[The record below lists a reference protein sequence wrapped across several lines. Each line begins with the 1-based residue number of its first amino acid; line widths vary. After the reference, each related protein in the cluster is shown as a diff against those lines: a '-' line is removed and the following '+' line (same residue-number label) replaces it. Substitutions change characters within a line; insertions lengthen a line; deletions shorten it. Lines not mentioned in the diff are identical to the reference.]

1 MMTTEKEEFKIQN
14 SFPPDTR
21 IWIYQSA
28 TILTAQQKSEI
39 ETKATFFID
48 DWTAHGKKLKAT
60 IEIFHNLF
68 VVVFADEKQAL
79 ASGCS
84 IDKSLKFIQ
93 SLESELNI
101 SLLDRMQVAYLEK
114 DEIKTLHLHKFIE
127 EIKNKMI
134 SPDVKVFNNLIQTK
148 DQLLNKWLVL
158 ITESWHNNVVT
169 K

>member
-1 MMTTEKEEFKIQN
+1 MMTTEKEELNIQN

-28 TILTAQQKSEI
+28 TILNAQQKSEI
-39 ETKATFFID
+39 ETKASIFID

-60 IEIFHNLF
+60 IEVFYNLF

-93 SLESELNI
+93 SLESELNT

-114 DEIKTLHLHKFIE
+114 DEIKTLHLHKFAE
-127 EIKNKMI
+127 EIKDKKI

-148 DQLLNKWLVL
+148 AQLVNNWLVP

>member
-84 IDKSLKFIQ
+84 IDKSLKFILSNKEMFN
-93 SLESELNI
+93 SLSN
-101 SLLDRMQVAYLEK
+101 D
-114 DEIKTLHLHKFIE
+114 
-127 EIKNKMI
+127 
-134 SPDVKVFNNLIQTK
+134 
-148 DQLLNKWLVL
+148 
-158 ITESWHNNVVT
+158 
-169 K
+169 